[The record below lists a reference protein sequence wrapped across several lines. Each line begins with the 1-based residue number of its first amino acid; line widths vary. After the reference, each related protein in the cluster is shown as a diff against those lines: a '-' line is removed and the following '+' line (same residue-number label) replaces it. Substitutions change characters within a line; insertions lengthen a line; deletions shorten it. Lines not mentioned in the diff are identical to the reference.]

1 MQEYVN
7 DVNIKVTTISDS
19 SINNPGDALR
29 ELHKKDVVKSDPFI
43 LMSGDI
49 ITNADLKPAI
59 ENHKK
64 RAKKDANNIMT
75 VILKE
80 VRDKETR
87 R

>member
-1 MQEYVN
+1 
-7 DVNIKVTTISDS
+7 
-19 SINNPGDALR
+19 
-29 ELHKKDVVKSDPFI
+29 
-43 LMSGDI
+43 MSGDI
-49 ITNADLKPAI
+49 TQTLTLPAI